1 MGRPTRPLLSRRAI
15 AEAALALVD
24 QDGPEG
30 ASVRR
35 IASSLNVHPT
45 SLYNHV
51 PSRGDI
57 IEDVRGLISQNIDS
71 LPLQE
76 QPWKDGVLAWARSY
90 RNAFAAH
97 PRIIP
102 LLMTSRASSPV
113 TLSMYDA
120 FVAAARKEGWDLSD
134 ILPLLTAMESFILG
148 SVLDMTGPAVL
159 FDPVGQEANIPDF
172 AAAYATLG
180 SQDPQDPVATRAFEL
195 GMQMLIAGA
204 SAMRDG

>member
-24 QDGPEG
+24 QEGPEA

-35 IASSLNVHPT
+35 IAGKLNVHPT

-51 PSRGDI
+51 PTRGDI

-71 LPLQE
+71 SALEE
-76 QPWKDGVLAWARSY
+76 QPWKHGVLAWAHSY

-113 TLSMYDA
+113 TLSMYDT
-120 FVAAARKEGWDLSD
+120 FVAAARKEGWDLPD

-159 FDPVGQEANIPDF
+159 FDPVGQEENIPDF
-172 AAAYATLG
+172 AAAYATLT
-180 SQDPQDPVATRAFEL
+180 SQDPEDPVATRAFEL

-204 SAMRDG
+204 SVMRDG